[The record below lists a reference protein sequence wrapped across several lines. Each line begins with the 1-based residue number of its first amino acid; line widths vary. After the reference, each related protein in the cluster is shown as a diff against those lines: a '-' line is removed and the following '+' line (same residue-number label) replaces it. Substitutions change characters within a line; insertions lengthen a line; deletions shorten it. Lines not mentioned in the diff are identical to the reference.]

1 MLLDRITEISRLS
14 ELQFFFIFFSLGS
27 KHFGNSLTS
36 SDSSYESLQLDKTLQ
51 TSIEFR
57 TAFILFFL
65 VLTYS
70 ILLHKSSLLLQLI
83 LGRIWPHVVLC

>member
-14 ELQFFFIFFSLGS
+14 ELQFFFIFLSLGS
-27 KHFGNSLTS
+27 KHFGNSFTS

-57 TAFILFFL
+57 TTFIFLFL